1 MNIFFEVTTNLQ
13 ASQHTDQGVIMG
25 KERTINE
32 GSDSREK
39 ILGSNKEGYL
49 MAHKSKKSNTE
60 GICDSIFN
68 SDEIRNH
75 IKAIKG
81 NWMN

>member
-1 MNIFFEVTTNLQ
+1 MNIFFGVTTNLQ

-25 KERTINE
+25 KERVINE

-49 MAHKSKKSNTE
+49 MATSLRNLILKVYV
-60 GICDSIFN
+60 IIF
-68 SDEIRNH
+68 STVM
-75 IKAIKG
+75 K
-81 NWMN
+81 